1 MSHSMYTIYVV
12 LFSGNVMSS
21 PELVFEGVTFVLSFL
36 VIQFLGKRKKIL
48 VAKLNGMLK
57 S

>member
-1 MSHSMYTIYVV
+1 MYVV

-36 VIQFLGKRKKIL
+36 IIQFLGKKKREKKNSEI
-48 VAKLNGMLK
+48 AEAAM
-57 S
+57 